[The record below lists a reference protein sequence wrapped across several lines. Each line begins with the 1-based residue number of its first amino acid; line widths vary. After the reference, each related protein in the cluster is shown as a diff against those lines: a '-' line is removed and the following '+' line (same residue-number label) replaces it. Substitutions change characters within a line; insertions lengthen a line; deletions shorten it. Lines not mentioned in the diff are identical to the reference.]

1 MAEEGAVQ
9 PDQQS
14 ISLPEQAQTGHE
26 LPVMRMQTNVGG
38 GQADATN
45 KHAMV
50 SRLPEP
56 RVQPVGLPV
65 QGPTMRLG
73 RVVRRP
79 ACLKDYLKDYVT
91 EM

>member
-1 MAEEGAVQ
+1 MAENIGLSL
-9 PDQQS
+9 P

-26 LPVMRMQTNVGG
+26 LSVMCTQTNVAS

-45 KHAMV
+45 EHAMV
-50 SRLPEP
+50 FRLPKP
-56 RVQPVGLPV
+56 RVQPVGLAV

-79 ACLKDYLKDYVT
+79 SYLKDYVT
-91 EM
+91 